1 MSARCCCR
9 GLVVVVG
16 LPCRVLQVSA
26 APVSYAEAVA
36 LIVAKDGVWGLV
48 ARGLVTKLIS
58 NGLSAILFSVM
69 WKVLMQAYNDRAAKQ
84 QKAE

>member
-9 GLVVVVG
+9 GLVVVA

-48 ARGLVTKLIS
+48 ARGLVTKLMS

-69 WKVLMQAYNDRAAKQ
+69 WKVLMQAYNDRAAAKQ